1 MSFILSLGPCWICI
15 CICCILCLW
24 VAHLVSFILSPGPCC
39 PRSRSRSPL
48 QIFIMIMKRGILG
61 DVDDLGVYVDDGM
74 IKNTWRLVQLPGAI
88 NQGGKVQPLCK
99 SGDSRITL
107 MMLKK
112 CKIAHCKNQH
122 DKNIKTFKKNEGP
135 SLSCGE
141 QSITWGIP
149 TDKQRWSR
157 VDNYKYIDLIK
168 KKFTKVMMKPD
179 REKDGWDAFLL
190 SPFPHDASVPGNRD
204 TSQYLLCFYLVCYY
218 IFLEILPFCV
228 FLITFQLHRNL
239 YSWPVLICV
248 CVRVLHSANK
258 EAGTYFNEYFCY
270 IF

>member
-1 MSFILSLGPCWICI
+1 MIFARLIFVSCPPCEF
-15 CICCILCLW
+15 
-24 VAHLVSFILSPGPCC
+24 HLVTRTVLPKVEK
-39 PRSRSRSPL
+39 
-48 QIFIMIMKRGILG
+48 QIALADIIMIMKRGILD
-61 DVDDLGVYVDDGM
+61 DVDDLSVYVDGGM

-88 NQGGKVQPLCK
+88 NQGGKMQPLCK

-122 DKNIKTFKKNEGP
+122 DKNIKTFIKNEGP

-258 EAGTYFNEYFCY
+258 EAGTCFNEYFWY
-270 IF
+270 ISIY